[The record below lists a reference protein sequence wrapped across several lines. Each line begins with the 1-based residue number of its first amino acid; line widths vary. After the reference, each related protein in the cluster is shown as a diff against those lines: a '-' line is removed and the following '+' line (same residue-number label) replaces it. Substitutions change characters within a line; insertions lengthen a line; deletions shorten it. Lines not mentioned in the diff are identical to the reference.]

1 MGELLLVYPHFFVSL
16 KYLMLA
22 HRIAVGIWLSI
33 SNLDIPIP
41 LENLAIYTDVI
52 YSDLNNTDHYRM
64 RPPVGRVQLVYKW
77 LNSMVYGRY
86 LVGGLEQFL

>member
-1 MGELLLVYPHFFVSL
+1 
-16 KYLMLA
+16 MLA

-52 YSDLNNTDHYRM
+52 YSDSNNTDHYRM

>member
-1 MGELLLVYPHFFVSL
+1 
-16 KYLMLA
+16 MLA

-41 LENLAIYTDVI
+41 IENLAIYTDVI

-64 RPPVGRVQLVYKW
+64 RPPVDSVQLVYKW
-77 LNSMVYGRY
+77 LNSLVYGKY
-86 LVGGLEQFL
+86 LVGGLEQFLWLSIQSGIIIPTG